1 MRRAVPFSA
10 VLPFRTLSPRRGAE
24 IALAVGLGVVVVA
37 GIVGMSRGGHPAQA
51 SASAARPLSDPAVFA
66 RFDPFFRQGDAPAL
80 LDLTAEGWL
89 LFGTRTGAQGTAI
102 LQGPDGIQAAY
113 GIGDT
118 VAPDL
123 VLASVAPDHVL
134 LSRGGRTLRLEFS
147 DISIPAPPPPPEGA
161 APGLSGDAAMAA
173 AEMGLTPPPA
183 DAYVAGLRPL
193 SHDGRIEG
201 YVWRRGAQI
210 PALSAAG
217 LREGDV
223 VTAVNGEAL
232 SRDERVQELGQTLGT
247 GSPVTLT
254 VRRGDQTLNVTINPP
269 SE

>member
-1 MRRAVPFSA
+1 MRRAVPFQSA
-10 VLPFRTLSPRRGAE
+10 LPFDAPTLRRGAE
-24 IALAVGLGVVVVA
+24 IALTLGLGVVLVG
-37 GIVGMSRGGHPAQA
+37 GIIGMNSPGRPAQDTA
-51 SASAARPLSDPAVFA
+51 DIARPLSDPAVFS

-89 LFGTRTGAQGTAI
+89 LFGTRTGPQGTAI
-102 LQGPDGIQAAY
+102 LQGPDGTQAAY

-123 VLASVAPDHVL
+123 VLASVAPDHVI

-147 DISIPAPPPPPEGA
+147 DISIPAPPPPPGGTT
-161 APGLSGDAAMAA
+161 PGLSGDAAMAA

-183 DAYVAGLRPL
+183 DAYVGGLRPL
-193 SHDGRIEG
+193 SRDGQVEG
-201 YVWRRGAQI
+201 YVWRRGARI

-232 SRDERVQELGQTLGT
+232 TRDERVQELGQTLGT

-254 VRRGDQTLNVTINPP
+254 VRRGGQTLNVTINPP
-269 SE
+269 SD